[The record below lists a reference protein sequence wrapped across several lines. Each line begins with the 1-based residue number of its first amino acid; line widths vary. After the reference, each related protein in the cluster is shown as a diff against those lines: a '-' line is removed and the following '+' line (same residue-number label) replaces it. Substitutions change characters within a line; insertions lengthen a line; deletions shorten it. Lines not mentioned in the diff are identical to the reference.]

1 MNLIQRLVG
10 KAPPKPTVTR
20 QQALQIYPIRNP
32 GLEWEEDE
40 EGIARAKLVRK
51 NDLKTRLVAGLMNV
65 PESRELRLDEVG
77 SFVWQLCDGEHAL
90 NDIVE
95 AMMEKYKLGRREV
108 EVSLN
113 EFMRMLA
120 KRGLIVVAVPRAVV
134 EGMDPAVVKSLG
146 LTELEVLEDRQE
158 EPPEAN
164 PETQ

>member
-1 MNLIQRLVG
+1 MNLIQRLLG
-10 KAPPKPTVTR
+10 KTPPKPAVTR

-40 EGIARAKLVRK
+40 EGNVRATLVRK
-51 NDLKTRLVAGLMNV
+51 NDLKMRVVAGLMNV

-77 SFVWQLCDGEHAL
+77 SFVWNLCDGEHAL

-95 AMMEKYKLGRREV
+95 AMMAKYKLGRREV

-120 KRGLIVVAVPRAVV
+120 KRGLVAVAVPRAVV
-134 EGMDPAVVKSLG
+134 EGMDPAIAKSLG
-146 LTELEVLEDRQE
+146 LEQVEVLEDHQAA
-158 EPPEAN
+158 PPDQSGVA
-164 PETQ
+164 P